1 MTRTADL
8 DRSGSKVA
16 NISGGEAESVE
27 TGSIVSYCTGSG
39 VKSAGRAGTGD
50 TFLKRAW
57 SSAAKEKLQGRE
69 LFWR

>member
-1 MTRTADL
+1 MTRTVDL
-8 DRSGSKVA
+8 GRSGSKVA
-16 NISGGEAESVE
+16 STSGEVESVE